1 MESPSSRKQT
11 KGTSFRSKGK
21 PTSVAV
27 GTSEG
32 LILQSAP
39 APVITKTN
47 APTSAHSAEKK
58 PTTHSRGPVTT
69 TPLNQVRRID
79 AAYVDILPSV
89 FQRVPILGR
98 SPFHESIISRIV
110 TPYNP
115 DAFESFLNKHNLNDT
130 YPFLTRNL
138 RYGFP
143 LGEFPD
149 LTDHVIFPFH
159 NSSRDYQVEIDAY
172 LEEEVSAGRMSGPF
186 SKDETTLILN
196 GPFQCSPFVVEVQQ
210 DKLRICLH
218 LSKGDKHHVSVNS
231 FIDSGKFPTRFGST
245 AEMAEIISSHTLY
258 AVPILPHELFLP
270 YLFPWGILSLSRASS
285 TAASYPSYP

>member
-1 MESPSSRKQT
+1 MGSPSSRKQM
-11 KGTSFRSKGK
+11 KGTSFWSKGK

-32 LILQSAP
+32 LILQPAL

-47 APTSAHSAEKK
+47 VPTSAHSVEKK
-58 PTTHSRGPVTT
+58 PTMHSCGPVTT
-69 TPLNQVRRID
+69 TPLNQACRTD
-79 AAYVDILPSV
+79 ATYVDILPSV
-89 FQRVPILGR
+89 FQCIPILGR
-98 SPFHESIISRIV
+98 SPFHKSIISCII

-115 DAFESFLNKHNLNDT
+115 DTFESFLNKHNLNDT

-138 RYGFP
+138 RYSFP
-143 LGEFPD
+143 LGEFLD

-159 NSSRDYQVEIDAY
+159 NSSQDYQVEIDAY

-210 DKLRICLH
+210 DKL
-218 LSKGDKHHVSVNS
+218 
-231 FIDSGKFPTRFGST
+231 
-245 AEMAEIISSHTLY
+245 
-258 AVPILPHELFLP
+258 
-270 YLFPWGILSLSRASS
+270 
-285 TAASYPSYP
+285 